1 MSYNVIRY
9 FSGSIYQPDPFGGYW
24 KQVTSEITTIELTE
38 EEFEMAKKIEPRVI
52 TTDTE
57 NSLPGGLTINEPQN
71 VAFSIVYDGNKRYSV
86 VAIKFAAGATNSAG
100 PVEVIASNLDL
111 YEAQHEF
118 KKATVNAGLFEIGLD
133 K

>member
-1 MSYNVIRY
+1 
-9 FSGSIYQPDPFGGYW
+9 
-24 KQVTSEITTIELTE
+24 
-38 EEFEMAKKIEPRVI
+38 MAKKIEQKVI
-52 TTDTE
+52 PTDTE
-57 NSLPGGLTINEPQN
+57 EGLNFKRPELNN

-86 VAIKFAAGATNSAG
+86 VSIKFAAGATNSAG

-111 YEAQHEF
+111 YESQHEF